1 MTPQERLHA
10 LLERTWDELAL
21 LAALVAAGEIT
32 PGEFGDRMAAALEAA
47 HAEAVVLGREHGGDD
62 APPDQDDR
70 RFAERMVDQEA
81 EFLAGFVADL
91 ESGHYTGEDGAVNV
105 AAIKRRAEMYG
116 NALVG
121 TALAVW
127 VLTLPDTT
135 QYWWRLGPAERN
147 CGDCPSRAANSPYS
161 AATLPEW
168 GTAECLSYCKCFVE
182 TGDGQRGFTLP

>member
-1 MTPQERLHA
+1 VTAQERLNA
-10 LLERTWDELAL
+10 LLERTWDTLAD
-21 LAALVAAGEIT
+21 LARQVASGEIT
-32 PGEFGDRMAAALEAA
+32 PAEFGDRMAAALETA
-47 HAEAVVLGREHGGDD
+47 HAAAVVLGREHGGDD
-62 APPDQDDR
+62 APQDQDDR

-91 ESGHYTGEDGAVNV
+91 ESGHYTGDGAAAA
-105 AAIKRRAEMYG
+105 AAIERRAEMYG

-127 VLTLPDTT
+127 VLTLPPTT
-135 QYWWRLGPAERN
+135 LYWWRLGPAEKN
-147 CGDCPSRAANSPYS
+147 CGDCPSRAAGSPYTRG
-161 AATLPEW
+161 TLPEW